1 MAREQR
7 DASQQKKEEEEEN
20 SSSKTT
26 TSKIAIEKMSFREL
40 VNGNKS
46 AVLSSPSSYH
56 IEHPPS
62 NANDGSD
69 STFWITTG
77 LFPQELLISLQD
89 ICIIKK
95 IDILCTGVRE
105 VEIAKCDSKGVNMNS
120 WVTIQQLVKVDD
132 ADGGLQRLS
141 PNLSLAPSPLL
152 DGEEQFSN
160 APAALKAGFLRIR
173 FIRGWTDT
181 VAVYRVSILGIPS
194 TASVKGGGTGVGSNV
209 SSPHSLASRML
220 RNNKNTKSE
229 SPLMQNQIS
238 PRK

>member
-1 MAREQR
+1 MHVLIHTSLRLSLSLSRFFLSSIIALSPMTYLLLLTHRWSQLRQLAREQR

-181 VAVYRVSILGIPS
+181 VAVYRVS
-194 TASVKGGGTGVGSNV
+194 VRVF
-209 SSPHSLASRML
+209 
-220 RNNKNTKSE
+220 
-229 SPLMQNQIS
+229 
-238 PRK
+238 